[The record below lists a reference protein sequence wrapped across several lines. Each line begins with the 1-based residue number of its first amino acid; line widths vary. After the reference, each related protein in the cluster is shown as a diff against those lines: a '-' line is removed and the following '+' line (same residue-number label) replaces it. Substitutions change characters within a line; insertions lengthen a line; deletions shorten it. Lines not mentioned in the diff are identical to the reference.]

1 MHLDLTITVSAI
13 LGISAVISPIA
24 TAIINNRYLLKLKKL
39 EYEHQ
44 DKKESFFYKRGVY
57 EDYLRYTG
65 KCIAFATQEN
75 LQEYGKIYSLALIYF
90 PEELVDDL
98 KALNDTIH
106 NSRWDVSSS
115 LLNELAPK
123 IRNKLQNM

>member
-24 TAIINNRYLLKLKKL
+24 TAVINNRYLLKLKKL

-65 KCIAFATQEN
+65 KCIAFVTKEN

-98 KALNDTIH
+98 KALNDAIH
-106 NSRWDVSSS
+106 NNQWDVSRSR
-115 LLNELAPK
+115 LNELAPK
-123 IRNKLQNM
+123 IRNKLQSM